1 MIPRRRITR
10 PVKEKVK
17 IATEND
23 KKKTRK
29 LERSKKKKEKEEI
42 LKERSPKKGRGVTPV
57 AKTPKIRERLDLG
70 RGETLDTKT
79 PTKNRERKNV
89 RKIVRHLEGKK
100 KLETEKEKPQKVKI
114 MVRKFE
120 NEIKKEENPKEIQ
133 RKKKKGLEDKW
144 KKSLEKEIEKEAE
157 KDNLHKQRN

>member
-1 MIPRRRITR
+1 M
-10 PVKEKVK
+10 E

-23 KKKTRK
+23 KKKTKK

-42 LKERSPKKGRGVTPV
+42 LKERSPKEGRGVTPV
-57 AKTPKIRERLDLG
+57 AKTPTKIRESLDLG

-89 RKIVRHLEGKK
+89 RKIVGHLEGKK

-133 RKKKKGLEDKW
+133 RKK
-144 KKSLEKEIEKEAE
+144 
-157 KDNLHKQRN
+157 